1 MKLINYYIM
10 SVCLGLL
17 TLIFVEGVLTMGTAF
32 NFESYGI
39 FAWIAQTIGIVFTI
53 TLSLHVAINVQED
66 K

>member
-1 MKLINYYIM
+1 MKKLNYYVM

-17 TLIFVEGVLTMGTAF
+17 TLIFLEGILTMGNAF
-32 NFESYGI
+32 NFQSYGV
-39 FAWIAQTIGIVFTI
+39 FAWIAQTIGVIFTI

>member
-1 MKLINYYIM
+1 MKSLNYYVM

-17 TLIFVEGVLTMGTAF
+17 TLIFVEGILTMGSAF
-32 NFESYGI
+32 NFKDYGV